1 MPLQWFQ
8 TWFNSPYYH
17 VLYNKRD
24 HQEAED
30 FINKLFNHLNP
41 SKGAQILDIACGHG
55 RHAVCINQKGFNV
68 TGIDLSISN
77 IEYALQFENDTL
89 HFYVHDMRQ
98 LAYNNHFDIA
108 LNLFTSFGYF
118 ETEGEH
124 ITALK
129 AFNKAL
135 KADGMLVLDF
145 FNSHK
150 IAQQLVANASIRV
163 DGIDF
168 GIHKQIEEKKIIKTI
183 TFKAG
188 NENYNFK
195 EKVNT
200 FTADDF
206 THFFNQSA
214 FKIVELFGS
223 YDLAPFDMENSD
235 RLIFIVKKNKITNH

>member
-17 VLYNKRD
+17 VLYNKHD
-24 HQEAED
+24 HQEAEN
-30 FINKLFNHLNP
+30 FINNLFSYLNP
-41 SKGAQILDIACGHG
+41 RKGAQILDIACGRG
-55 RHAVCINQKGFNV
+55 RHAVCINEKGFTV

-77 IEYALQFENDTL
+77 IEYARQFENDTL

-98 LAYNNHFDIA
+98 LAYSSHFDIA

-118 ETEGEH
+118 ETEAEH

-135 KADGMLVLDF
+135 KTDGLLVLDF

-150 IAQQLVANASIRV
+150 IIQQLVADACV
-163 DGIDF
+163 TAEGIDF
-168 GIHKQIEEKKIIKTI
+168 KIHKQIEDKKIIKTI
-183 TFKAG
+183 TFKGG
-188 NENYNFK
+188 NQNYNFN

-206 THFFNQSA
+206 MRFFDQSG
-214 FKIVELFGS
+214 FKIIEQFGS
-223 YDLAPFDMENSD
+223 YSLTPFDIENSD
-235 RLIFIVKKNKITNH
+235 RLIFIVKKQNN